1 MMVASLQ
8 NCPSC
13 EKRTAELTPSGVC
26 RPCRA
31 EFEKQHRRHLGPA
44 RWSDADFQIS
54 TRWQGE
60 HFDEHGACLAVEE
73 SHVEPEA
80 PTVRDIARQDAAHAV
95 NRILDWCWSNGVRP
109 LSLQTAFRKFCAA
122 SAVLNPNWIG
132 GKSYLEIAKEL
143 KCSKALISRHAVKFS
158 DQFGMKFRRSRP
170 LESRQR
176 MARAALGHPGNR
188 PRKGT
193 NA

>member
-1 MMVASLQ
+1 MVASLQ

-80 PTVRDIARQDAAHAV
+80 PTVRDIARQDAADAMHAV
-95 NRILDWCWSNGVRP
+95 LAWCWSNGKRRP
-109 LSLQTAFRKFCAA
+109 SLQVAFRKFISM
-122 SAVLNPNWIG
+122 SATLNPSWLSGMTFREIG
-132 GKSYLEIAKEL
+132 KLCG
-143 KCSKALISRHAVKFS
+143 CSRAILSRHSLSFS
-158 DQFGMKFRRSRP
+158 AELGGLKFRRSRP
-170 LESRQR
+170 AS
-176 MARAALGHPGNR
+176 ARANMSKAAKLHPPCH